1 MTWGREDITLTHF
14 HVSEEMLCCVHVCVC
29 VCVTVT
35 MEKEYI
41 LAVKIQ
47 KITGEYFKNI
57 W

>member
-1 MTWGREDITLTHF
+1 
-14 HVSEEMLCCVHVCVC
+14 MLCACVCVC
-29 VCVTVT
+29 VCVCVCETVT

-47 KITGEYFKNI
+47 EITGEYFKNI